1 MMGAAASYVLA
12 VCLGTCICAQPAS
25 ATITN
30 VGLRPSVAPPQL
42 LGATINLTAS
52 ATDTDPGP
60 LTYKWEVEQPGST
73 AFSVMRDFD
82 VNNTFTWVPNYVEG
96 AYQLRLTARDYLAG
110 TSAQKV
116 LKYTVSPLV
125 TGNQPVVVATANP
138 LVALFSSPT
147 CPIGSTMAVVFQQQ
161 GSATQSTTD
170 ARPCHAGTQNFYIG
184 NMLSKQTYTM
194 YAQVDTGGTIVNGPS
209 VSFTSGTIPTNLA
222 FATRSVPMQ
231 PDSETDAASDIVL
244 TGYAT
249 SPDFPTAT
257 DLKGDIVWY
266 YGTTVQMTR
275 PVPGGTFL
283 SIPNGKGTGTGV
295 WGPNVTQQQLLRE
308 FDLAGNTIRETN
320 CDRVYEQLEA
330 MGLTAPLGRFNHDAI
345 RLANGQT
352 VVLGDEQQIFPAGTQ
367 GSTAPIDIIGALII
381 VLDENF
387 QVVSY
392 WSSFDHD
399 CASSACLNINRAG
412 DTQCGAGTNTG
423 GCPPVLLSSPAN
435 DWLHANSLQY
445 LTAEGDWLL
454 SLRNQN
460 WIVKIDYSNGTGT
473 NGIIWRLGIDGDFA
487 LGNNVGEP
495 YPWFSGQHNP
505 GFVDDGETTL
515 AVFDNG
521 TNRHATYG
529 GDSRGQVWTIDQ
541 TNMIA
546 TLDLN
551 VDLGAYSPSLGSAQ
565 VLLNGDYMFMA
576 GNIQDGSSIEVQSS
590 EFDGAGVMNYR
601 FQSVGP
607 SHAYRGWRLPD
618 FYHAALN
625 GSAGPD

>member
-1 MMGAAASYVLA
+1 MSVCALPARASITGVVLH
-12 VCLGTCICAQPAS
+12 
-25 ATITN
+25 
-30 VGLRPSVAPPQL
+30 PSVPSPQL
-42 LGATINLTAS
+42 LGTTVQLTAS
-52 ATDTDPGP
+52 ATDSDPGP
-60 LTYKWEVEQPGST
+60 LTYKWEVAQPGST
-73 AFSVMRDFD
+73 SFSTMRDFD
-82 VNNTFTWVPNYVEG
+82 VNNEFTWVPNYVEG
-96 AYQLRLTARDYLAG
+96 TYQLRLTARDYLAG
-110 TSAQKV
+110 TSAQQV
-116 LKYTVSPLV
+116 ISYVANPLV
-125 TGNQPVVVATANP
+125 TGNQPVVVVTANP
-138 LVALFSSPT
+138 LVALFSAPT
-147 CPIGSTMAVVFQQQ
+147 CPIGSTMAVAFLEQ
-161 GSATQSTTD
+161 GAKAPSTTD
-170 ARPCHAGTQNFYIG
+170 ARACHTGTQNFYIAG
-184 NMLSKQTYTM
+184 MVSNHAYSM
-194 YAQVDTGGTIVNGPS
+194 YAQVNTGGTIVNGPT
-209 VSFTSGTIPTNLA
+209 VSFTSGAVPKSLSLPS
-222 FATRSVPMQ
+222 RSVPLA
-231 PDSETDAASDIVL
+231 PDSQTDSQSTIVL

-249 SPDFPTAT
+249 TPDVPTAT
-257 DLKGDIVWY
+257 NLKGDVVWY
-266 YGTTVQMTR
+266 YNTTVQMTR

-308 FDLAGNTIRETN
+308 FDLAGNTVRETN
-320 CDRVYEQLEA
+320 CDRVYEQLQA

-367 GSTAPIDIIGALII
+367 GSTAPIDIIGALIV
-381 VLDENF
+381 VLDDNF

-399 CASSACLNINRAG
+399 CASSACLNINRPG
-412 DTQCGAGTNTG
+412 DTNCVTG
-423 GCPPVLLSSPAN
+423 SNASGCPPVLLSSPAN

-454 SLRNQN
+454 SLRSQN
-460 WIVKIDYSNGTGT
+460 WIAKIDYDNGAGS

-505 GFVDDGETTL
+505 GFIDDGETTL

-521 TNRHATYG
+521 TSRHAEYG

-541 TNMIA
+541 TSMIA
-546 TLDLN
+546 TLDVN
-551 VDLGAYSPSLGSAQ
+551 VDLGAYSESLGSAQ

-576 GNIQDGSSIEVQSS
+576 GNISDGSNIEVQNS
-590 EFDGAGVMNYR
+590 EFNGSGVMNYQ